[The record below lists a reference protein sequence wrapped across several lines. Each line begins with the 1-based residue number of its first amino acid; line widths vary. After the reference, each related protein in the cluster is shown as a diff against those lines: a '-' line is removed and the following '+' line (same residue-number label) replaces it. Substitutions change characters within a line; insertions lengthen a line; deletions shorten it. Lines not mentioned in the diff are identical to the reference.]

1 MLNRDAEYLGKLCDY
16 YAEHRVLPSYS
27 AVAALLGFRS
37 TSAVAALVK
46 RMKEAGL
53 LASAPGGRLQPGA
66 RFFERTLCDSPGDSG
81 PPPAPDASAPGLQ
94 IDAYL
99 IEQPSRT
106 VLLTMEDDSMSAA
119 GLMPGDTL
127 VVKRRA
133 PTQPSDVVVA
143 IVEHEFTVRYLAHDR
158 KGFFLKPGNP
168 AYAPLRTSE
177 ELEIY
182 GRVVASFRKYPSA
195 SRSC

>member
-1 MLNRDAEYLGKLCDY
+1 
-16 YAEHRVLPSYS
+16 
-27 AVAALLGFRS
+27 
-37 TSAVAALVK
+37 
-46 RMKEAGL
+46 
-53 LASAPGGRLQPGA
+53 
-66 RFFERTLCDSPGDSG
+66 
-81 PPPAPDASAPGLQ
+81 
-94 IDAYL
+94 
-99 IEQPSRT
+99 
-106 VLLTMEDDSMSAA
+106 
-119 GLMPGDTL
+119 

-143 IVEHEFTVRYLAHDR
+143 IVKHEFTVRYLAHDH